1 MLLMEMKCALIG
13 ESYENHEMCNED
25 SWRISI
31 KQTVKQTAVCAG
43 LPQTSIRYIVQFP
56 DKAV

>member
-13 ESYENHEMCNED
+13 EGCDNHEICNEE

-31 KQTVKQTAVCAG
+31 KQTVKHSAVCAG
-43 LPQTSIRYIVQFP
+43 QPQASIGYIVQFP

>member
-1 MLLMEMKCALIG
+1 MKCALIG
-13 ESYENHEMCNED
+13 ESCENHEMCNEE

-31 KQTVKQTAVCAG
+31 KQTVKKTAVFAG
-43 LPQTSIRYIVQFP
+43 RPQTSIRYIVQFP